1 MNDKANPSGI
11 ILLDKGRGLTSMSC
25 DVAVR
30 KTLSTRKVGHL
41 GTLDPFATGLLPV
54 FTGDALK
61 VLRYCE
67 DYDKR
72 YVCTARFGMAT
83 DTFDCDGNITD
94 ENFPDEKTMSELIA
108 TDYAMVRKAFEQAA
122 LTVLQ
127 MPPRFSAK
135 KIGGRK
141 AYELAR
147 AGKDDI
153 LDKELKPHPVKIH
166 SIDILS
172 ITPKDRGFD
181 VEFEVHCSKGTYIRT
196 IADDVGRKTG
206 FFATAMGL
214 RRITEG
220 PFDIKDAVTE
230 DKMKEM
236 AQAGDLSFII
246 DVARALE
253 HIPAV
258 DIDERTADDMSHGRK
273 VPLSRIGGLSEERL
287 EPRYRAVRNG
297 RLIAMVVP
305 AEEDGIKYLK
315 CERVFVS

>member
-72 YVCTARFGMAT
+72 YVCTARFGIAT

-122 LTVLQ
+122 LTELQ

-206 FFATAMGL
+206 FFATAMEL

-220 PFDIKDAVTE
+220 PFDIRDAVTE

-273 VPLSRIGGLSEERL
+273 VALSRIGGLSEESL
-287 EPRYRAVRNG
+287 DARYRAVRNG

>member
-1 MNDKANPSGI
+1 MNGSSDPSGI
-11 ILLDKGRGLTSMSC
+11 ILLDKGTGLTSMSC

-54 FTGDALK
+54 FVGDALK
-61 VLRYCE
+61 ILRYCE

-83 DTFDCDGNITD
+83 DTFDCDGNVTE
-94 ENFPDEKTMSELIA
+94 ENFPSEKEMADLAAS
-108 TDYAMVRKAFEQAA
+108 DYETVRKAFAQAA

-127 MPPRFSAK
+127 MPPKFSAK

-153 LDKELKPHPVKIH
+153 LEKELKPHPVKIH
-166 SIDILS
+166 SIKILN
-172 ITPKDRGFD
+172 ITPQDRGFE

-206 FFATAMGL
+206 FFATAMSL

-236 AQAGDLSFII
+236 AREGDLSFII
-246 DVARALE
+246 DVDRALE
-253 HIPAV
+253 HIPSIE
-258 DIDERTADDMSHGRK
+258 IDERTLDDFSHGRR
-273 VPLSRIGGLSEERL
+273 VPVSRIGGLSEEDL
-287 EPRYRAVRNG
+287 KARYRAVCGG

-305 AEEDGIKYLK
+305 AEDDGRKYLK
-315 CERVFVS
+315 CERVFIS